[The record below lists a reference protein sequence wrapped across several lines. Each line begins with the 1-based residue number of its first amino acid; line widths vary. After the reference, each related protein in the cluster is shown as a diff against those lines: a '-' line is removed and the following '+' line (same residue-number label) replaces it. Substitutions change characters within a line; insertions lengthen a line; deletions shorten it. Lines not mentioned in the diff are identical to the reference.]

1 MSQVASL
8 LLNQDEFHFGGVLR
22 MPINTK
28 RFNAVWIMAALVAPS
43 TAVAQKRYVAPGASG
58 EITRP
63 VLTELWREPKD
74 IHSENLFYGPGGQE
88 HEPHG
93 PFSFVKEDLDGTNPK
108 YDVRDQDGV
117 KWKIKLG
124 AEARPET
131 VASRFVWA
139 VGYHADED
147 YFVPEVRVTR
157 LPAHVHRGQNLIG
170 TGGVM
175 HNVRLKREQGEK
187 KEDIWR
193 WRDNPFVGTRELD
206 GLRAMMAVI
215 NNWDLKDENNAIRD
229 EKRKEDGDNRV
240 YEVSDLGA
248 SFGTTGRGLS
258 HTGSKGNLRAYTRS
272 KFIKKERAE
281 FVDFN
286 VPSRPELLIAFN
298 PHEFFSRMGM
308 RWIGRDIPR
317 QNARWIGQMLGELS
331 RDQIRDAFRSAGYA
345 GEELDGFTA
354 DFEQRIAELKK
365 L

>member
-1 MSQVASL
+1 MSISGKRVKAIWL
-8 LLNQDEFHFGGVLR
+8 L
-22 MPINTK
+22 
-28 RFNAVWIMAALVAPS
+28 AAIVGPS
-43 TAVAQKRYVAPGASG
+43 TAIAQKRYVADGATG
-58 EITRP
+58 EITQP

-74 IHSENLFYGPGGQE
+74 IRSENLFYGPGGKE

-93 PFSFVKEDLDGTNPK
+93 PFTFVKEDLDGTNPK

-131 VASRFVWA
+131 AAARFVWA

-147 YFVPEVRVTR
+147 YFLPEVRVTG
-157 LPAHVHRGQNLIG
+157 LPAHVHRGQKLIG
-170 TGGVM
+170 PGGEM
-175 HNVRLKREQGEK
+175 QNVRLKRTEGEK

-193 WRDNPFVGTRELD
+193 WRDNPFVNTRELD
-206 GLRAMMAVI
+206 GLRVMMAVI

-229 EKRKEDGDNRV
+229 EKHQDNGDKRV
-240 YEVSDLGA
+240 YEVSDLGS

-258 HTGSKGNLRAYTRS
+258 HSKSKGNLRSYTRS
-272 KFIKKERAE
+272 KFIRKERPE

-286 VPSRPELLIAFN
+286 VPSRPAFLIVFN
-298 PHEFFSRMGM
+298 PHEFFGRMGM

-317 QNARWIGQMLGELS
+317 QNARWIGDMLGQLS
-331 RDQIRDAFRSAGYA
+331 DDQIRDAFRSAGYQ
-345 GEELDGFTA
+345 GSELDGFTS
-354 DFEQRIAELKK
+354 DFEQRVAELKK

>member
-1 MSQVASL
+1 MRISGKTL
-8 LLNQDEFHFGGVLR
+8 TGVWVL
-22 MPINTK
+22 
-28 RFNAVWIMAALVAPS
+28 AALAGAP
-43 TAVAQKRYVAPGASG
+43 AAIAQKRYVAPAAAG
-58 EITRP
+58 EITQP

-74 IHSENLFYGPGGQE
+74 IRSENLFYGPGGKE
-88 HEPHG
+88 HEPKG
-93 PFSFVKEDLDGTNPK
+93 PFTFLKEDLDGTNPK
-108 YDVRDQDGV
+108 YDVRDEEGV

-139 VGYHADED
+139 IGFHADED
-147 YFVPEVRVTR
+147 YFLPEVRVTG
-157 LPAHVHRGQNLIG
+157 LPAQVHRGQKLIEA
-170 TGGVM
+170 GGVM
-175 HNVRLKREQGEK
+175 RNVRLKREQGEK
-187 KEDIWR
+187 KVDIWS
-193 WRDNPFVGTRELD
+193 WRTNPFVGTRELD
-206 GLRAMMAVI
+206 GLRVMMAVI

-229 EKRKEDGDNRV
+229 EKRKDDGDKRV

-258 HTGSKGNLRAYTRS
+258 HTKSKGNLRAYTRS
-272 KFIKKERAE
+272 KFIKKERPE

-286 VPSRPELLIAFN
+286 VPSRPAMVILFN

-317 QNARWIGQMLGELS
+317 QNARWIGDLLGQLS
-331 RDQIRDAFRSAGYA
+331 QDQIRDAFRSAGYE
-345 GEELDGFTA
+345 GRELDGFTT